1 MRMEDTEGQGRRQ
14 EPEEQSPQIEST
26 NVERSLNSDN
36 IFKINDKISVDVI
49 SVVKFESKNAS
60 AHPVTC
66 QPNQLTI
73 GQPKPPKK
81 LWCID

>member
-1 MRMEDTEGQGRRQ
+1 MRMKDTKGQGRRQ
-14 EPEEQSPQIEST
+14 EPEEECPQIEST
-26 NVERSLNSDN
+26 NVLRSLNSDI

-49 SVVKFESKNAS
+49 SVVKFESINAS

-73 GQPKPPKK
+73 GQTKPPKSS
-81 LWCID
+81 